1 MSGNI
6 KSFFTSLLKLSSAS
20 NDATPMSA
28 PFDTKDSINPI
39 LSTEHILKK
48 SIENSVLNTRHNH
61 NDINTPPLKGEVN
74 SMSSTLPLR
83 YQSFPGS
90 NKWVCGGICMFGSGY
105 SQVHVTTALILT
117 VWMIFITFI
126 IPIVDAHPMEVYI
139 YMISIFLLILNLIS
153 LLLTACTDPGNEFHK
168 YIYLRL
174 YYC

>member
-6 KSFFTSLLKLSSAS
+6 KSFFTSLLKLSSGS

-28 PFDTKDSINPI
+28 QFDTKDAINPI

-74 SMSSTLPLR
+74 SMSSTIPLR
-83 YQSFPGS
+83 YQSFPGR

-105 SQVHVTTALILT
+105 SQVHVTLILT
-117 VWMIFITFI
+117 VWMIFIKFI
-126 IPIVDAHPMEVYI
+126 IQIVDDHPMELYI
-139 YMISIFLLILNLIS
+139 YIIYIFLLILNLIS